1 MSVDS
6 PSPLTILI
14 IRHAEKPGEIWP
26 GPGLTREGNADDKSL
41 VIRGWERAGAWAAL
55 FGTLFGAVAY
65 PRPSIIYAANP
76 EAVSLDETSQRPFQT
91 VLPLSERLGMAPVT
105 TYSVGQ
111 EAQLLSEI
119 LHSSGIVLISWE
131 HKAITEKVAPGIAG
145 EEEIEDLPHKWD
157 ESRYDVV
164 LRFDRMSPDAPW
176 SFCQLC
182 PCLMSGDSIAL
193 LE

>member
-1 MSVDS
+1 MSIDS

-26 GPGLTREGNADDKSL
+26 GPGLTRQGTQDDKSL

-55 FGTLFGAVAY
+55 FGTQLGAESY
-65 PRPSIIYAANP
+65 PKPSAIYAADP

-91 VLPLSERLGMAPVT
+91 VVPLSERLAITPIT
-105 TYSVGQ
+105 TYSRGQ
-111 EAQLLSEI
+111 ETQLVSEI

-131 HKAITEKVAPGIAG
+131 HKAIVEKIAPRIAG
-145 EEEIEDLPHKWD
+145 EQKIEELPHKWD
-157 ESRYDVV
+157 EARYDVV
-164 LRFDRMSPDAPW
+164 LRFDRISPEAPW

-182 PCLMSGDSIAL
+182 PCLMSGDSTGL
-193 LE
+193 LV